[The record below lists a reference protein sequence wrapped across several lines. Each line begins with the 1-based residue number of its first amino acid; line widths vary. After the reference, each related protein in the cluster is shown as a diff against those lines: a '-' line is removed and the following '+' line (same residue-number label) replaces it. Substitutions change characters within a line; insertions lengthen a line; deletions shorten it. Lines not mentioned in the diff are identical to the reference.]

1 MSPEKAGPFYPAK
14 LVRTKDSMK
23 NARRF
28 VKLMT
33 LAVMF
38 VMVATIGM
46 GTLASA
52 QPANTELSLP
62 FISNPMTPELNVTLS
77 QISYISQPTEWQYS
91 GSTADKAYYTN
102 STAWVVP
109 NSGYLFIVNNTTTAT
124 APTDSAVNFP
134 VANSLGSPINYM
146 FADSRMSFNGTGETA
161 YYMISEGNQTSPPSA
176 TGNVLKASA
185 GAAQNVIDVIIS
197 EHNATTS
204 TVSVGYFAPSDSGAY
219 QNYTTYSFSSLYL
232 NALQWYDFMIYV
244 RSTGTVVS
252 IMNATGSVLASSS
265 SLSPVLDG
273 NITKIATV
281 SYLSAE
287 AASTAGDMLILDYS
301 YLVDRNTYQA
311 PAPMAGAIG
320 ESISSVAPFDPGA
333 ANVSNY
339 TQAANSSGDFL
350 STNVSMGAFT
360 SITNSSTIA
369 AENSGQI
376 NVSLE
381 TQKNDSLALSPSALT
396 DVRTSNYT
404 QSTFT
409 TNLYVSSW
417 TPAGINAS
425 INQYLQT
432 VIGTLTGIDPS
443 QINIIGYTVVSMGID
458 IKLSNSTM
466 TEVGN
471 YLDNAIPGILSAQ
484 GLALEDSLTGAIQAG
499 SMAGYFWDN
508 GAIAAPVI
516 KGNLIE
522 NPLSGYVYRS
532 LAQAGFPTG
541 SYIFEGA
548 IVVPQWTFLGFA
560 ADGQPMFSN
569 VPLMWSPFSA
579 LSGAASAV
587 SNFFHSAAPTV
598 SNAISNVKVPVPSLA
613 SKLVDVVNSARGA
626 FSGALHAASTNIIK
640 AASNV
645 MPTLAGAVG
654 TVSKDITGTITHAVT
669 GVSSGLGSVKSSVTG
684 AILAGVNNVKQS
696 ISNIGAWGA
705 HGMKTLGN
713 TIYTPLHTVGNA
725 IYTTL
730 GTVGNTV
737 KNVISPI
744 VTTIKNLPTA
754 IVNGTH
760 TLAKGATSLGQSIA
774 SDAHNLGIRISNGT
788 MNVLDNIGNSIT
800 TTGKEVKNAFG
811 NMTAAIA
818 GSVKAPFSFFMGL
831 SNNVAHIIEY
841 AAIGIVIVVL
851 VVAGVYFLGGHGK
864 SGKRKS
870 RSRSGRK
877 SRR

>member
-1 MSPEKAGPFYPAK
+1 
-14 LVRTKDSMK
+14 MK
-23 NARRF
+23 NARKF
-28 VKLMT
+28 VKFMT

-46 GTLASA
+46 GTMAQA
-52 QPANTELSLP
+52 QPSNTELNLP

-91 GSTADKAYYTN
+91 GSMADKAYYTN

-124 APTDSAVNFP
+124 APTDSSVNFP

-146 FADSRMSFNGTGETA
+146 FADSRMSFNGTGETS

-176 TGNVLKASA
+176 TGNALKASA

-197 EHNATTS
+197 EYNATTS

-232 NALQWYDFMIYV
+232 NALQWYDFMIYA

-252 IMNATGSVLASSS
+252 IMNATGSILASSS

-281 SYLSAE
+281 SYVSAE

-301 YLVDRNTYQA
+301 YLVDRNTYQTST
-311 PAPMAGAIG
+311 PSAPMAGAIG
-320 ESISSVAPFDPGA
+320 SALGSVAPFDPGA
-333 ANVSNY
+333 TNVSNY

-381 TQKNDSLALSPSALT
+381 TQKNDTLALSPSALT

-425 INQYLQT
+425 INQYLQS
-432 VIGTLTGIDPS
+432 VIGASSGIDPS
-443 QINIIGYTVVSMGID
+443 EINIIGYTVVSMGLD

-560 ADGQPMFSN
+560 AAGQPMFSD
-569 VPLMWSPFSA
+569 VPLMWNPLSS

-587 SNFFHSAAPTV
+587 SNFFHSAATTV
-598 SNAISNVKVPVPSLA
+598 SNALNTVKTSSSSAA
-613 SKLVDVVNSARGA
+613 SKIVDALGASQGA
-626 FSGALHAASTNIIK
+626 FYNALHNASTNIVK

-654 TVSKDITGTITHAVT
+654 TVSKDVTGTITHAVT
-669 GVSSGLGSVKSSVTG
+669 GVGSALGSVKSSVTG
-684 AILAGVNNVKQS
+684 AIIAGVNNVKQG
-696 ISNIGAWGA
+696 ISNIGTSI
-705 HGMKTLGN
+705 KTGITGIPSNVRGDL
-713 TIYTPLHTVGNA
+713 TRAGNA

-730 GTVGNTV
+730 GKVGTTVS
-737 KNVISPI
+737 NVISPI
-744 VTTIKNLPTA
+744 VNTVKNLPTL
-754 IVNGTH
+754 IVNGTKS
-760 TLAKGATSLGQSIA
+760 LVKGATSIGQSIA
-774 SDAHNLGIRISNGT
+774 SDATNLGISIRNGT
-788 MNVLDNIGNSIT
+788 KNVLDNIGNSIT
-800 TTGKEVKNAFG
+800 TRGKEVKNAFG
-811 NMTAAIA
+811 NMTAAVA
-818 GSVKAPFSFFMGL
+818 GAVKAPFSFFMGL

-841 AAIGIVIVVL
+841 AAIGIVVVVL
-851 VVAGVYFLGGHGK
+851 VVAGVYFLGGHSKSRGK
-864 SGKRKS
+864 SHGSHKKHRK
-870 RSRSGRK
+870 
-877 SRR
+877 